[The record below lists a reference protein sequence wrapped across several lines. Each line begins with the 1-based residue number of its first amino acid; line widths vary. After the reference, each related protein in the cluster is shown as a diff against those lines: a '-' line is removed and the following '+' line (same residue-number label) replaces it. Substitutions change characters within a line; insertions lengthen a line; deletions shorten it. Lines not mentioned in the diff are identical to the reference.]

1 MTTRPTD
8 TAVDSD
14 MVDLSNSVIS
24 FPDAAHTAIP
34 PTGGSRAASVAEE
47 DRSYFFPL
55 PYNDDQIEIVRRP
68 EQNNVSGVVVQ
79 APPGTGKTHT
89 IANIVAHY
97 MATGRRVLV
106 SAREP
111 EALSAI
117 QNKLPES
124 IRDLAISV
132 IHSDREGARKLE
144 QAVEILAS

>member
-55 PYNDDQIEIVRRP
+55 PYNDDQIEIVRRL
-68 EQNNVSGVVVQ
+68 EQNDVSGVVVQ
-79 APPGTGKTHT
+79 APPGHRQDAYYREYRCPLYGNR
-89 IANIVAHY
+89 A
-97 MATGRRVLV
+97 
-106 SAREP
+106 ARP
-111 EALSAI
+111 G
-117 QNKLPES
+117 
-124 IRDLAISV
+124 V
-132 IHSDREGARKLE
+132 GARTRGAVGHSE
-144 QAVEILAS
+144 QTTGIDTRSGHIGHP